1 MAESTGLVDYRA
13 ISQCLGAIID
23 DPSLLD
29 EYPFEK
35 EDFVDQF
42 HTLIFS
48 AVSNLYN
55 LGTNIIDIF
64 SIDSY
69 LSGFSE
75 QYKIFNDSN
84 GLSYVTDVSELYE
97 KENFLYYFERMKKFS
112 LLRYWQSKGF
122 DTKRIYDPS
131 IVDAKQQEEQRNKLD
146 NLTVSD
152 MIDAMDEAMVN
163 EPKIRFISS
172 TNHKGQLAG
181 KGLRE
186 LKESFKETPDYGLPL
201 QSPIMSTISRGCR
214 LGKFYLRSS
223 NSGGGKAIP
232 NDTVIPT
239 PIGYRRVGDIKVGDY
254 LFDRQ
259 GNPTKVLAVY
269 PQGKKRVYELTFS
282 DGRKARCCKDHLWT
296 YKKSYQG
303 AKYITTSLKE
313 LIDDAEKG
321 KNGFRNSGGRGN
333 KYKIPINKAVQ
344 YKEKQYSIPPY
355 VMGLLLGDGSFRY
368 SDSQKAL
375 SYSSEDDFLPTQI
388 ANIMGWEWKKNIANN
403 YSYCFEYK
411 SVNSSAKKRN
421 VWVEEILH
429 DYPELWQKKSH
440 EKFIP
445 DDYLTGSIEQRLDLL
460 RGLLDTD
467 GAVESKGR
475 VSFSTTSPMM
485 RDGFLEL
492 CRSLGIIASYGIDG
506 RKKYANGEA
515 YDVRV
520 QCLIEKKLDLFRL
533 PKHLKKLKEWQ
544 EVSKNKKGLRKCEE
558 VGILDIQKTDEFK
571 EMTCFTVDNEESL
584 FLMNDFIVTHNT
596 RTGLADMANISV
608 PYRYNLKTK
617 KWDYTGFSE
626 PVLMIST
633 ELEFD
638 EIQTILAAYVSGVN
652 EAHIREGT
660 YLPGEEERVDKAI
673 EYIESSPFYIEHI
686 PNFGIKDIIQLIK
699 KYKREKSVYYFFFDY
714 IHMSN
719 KLIMEVSSMSNGMK
733 LREDQILFLFADA
746 LKNVCN
752 ELRIF
757 VLSST
762 QLNGTYKDSAEKDET
777 MLRGAKSLAD
787 RLDMG
792 EISLDVSPAEAK
804 MLEKITKNMIGMP
817 EPNLIRHIYKLR
829 GNKWS
834 KIKVVQHV
842 DLGTGRTEDLFVLNK
857 RNELID
863 IPVVDLRSVEAE
875 KSKEVEKIIQS
886 NSESIHSMPEDFD
899 IDTDLRV
906 SESEN
911 QKPAH
916 KYDFD
921 F

>member
-223 NSGGGKAIP
+223 NSGGGK
-232 NDTVIPT
+232 
-239 PIGYRRVGDIKVGDY
+239 
-254 LFDRQ
+254 
-259 GNPTKVLAVY
+259 
-269 PQGKKRVYELTFS
+269 
-282 DGRKARCCKDHLWT
+282 
-296 YKKSYQG
+296 
-303 AKYITTSLKE
+303 
-313 LIDDAEKG
+313 
-321 KNGFRNSGGRGN
+321 
-333 KYKIPINKAVQ
+333 
-344 YKEKQYSIPPY
+344 
-355 VMGLLLGDGSFRY
+355 
-368 SDSQKAL
+368 
-375 SYSSEDDFLPTQI
+375 
-388 ANIMGWEWKKNIANN
+388 
-403 YSYCFEYK
+403 
-411 SVNSSAKKRN
+411 
-421 VWVEEILH
+421 
-429 DYPELWQKKSH
+429 
-440 EKFIP
+440 
-445 DDYLTGSIEQRLDLL
+445 
-460 RGLLDTD
+460 
-467 GAVESKGR
+467 
-475 VSFSTTSPMM
+475 
-485 RDGFLEL
+485 
-492 CRSLGIIASYGIDG
+492 
-506 RKKYANGEA
+506 
-515 YDVRV
+515 
-520 QCLIEKKLDLFRL
+520 
-533 PKHLKKLKEWQ
+533 
-544 EVSKNKKGLRKCEE
+544 
-558 VGILDIQKTDEFK
+558 
-571 EMTCFTVDNEESL
+571 
-584 FLMNDFIVTHNT
+584 T

>member
-1 MAESTGLVDYRA
+1 MAESTALVDYRA

-223 NSGGGKAIP
+223 NSGGGK
-232 NDTVIPT
+232 
-239 PIGYRRVGDIKVGDY
+239 
-254 LFDRQ
+254 
-259 GNPTKVLAVY
+259 
-269 PQGKKRVYELTFS
+269 
-282 DGRKARCCKDHLWT
+282 
-296 YKKSYQG
+296 
-303 AKYITTSLKE
+303 
-313 LIDDAEKG
+313 
-321 KNGFRNSGGRGN
+321 
-333 KYKIPINKAVQ
+333 
-344 YKEKQYSIPPY
+344 
-355 VMGLLLGDGSFRY
+355 
-368 SDSQKAL
+368 
-375 SYSSEDDFLPTQI
+375 
-388 ANIMGWEWKKNIANN
+388 
-403 YSYCFEYK
+403 
-411 SVNSSAKKRN
+411 
-421 VWVEEILH
+421 
-429 DYPELWQKKSH
+429 
-440 EKFIP
+440 
-445 DDYLTGSIEQRLDLL
+445 
-460 RGLLDTD
+460 
-467 GAVESKGR
+467 
-475 VSFSTTSPMM
+475 
-485 RDGFLEL
+485 
-492 CRSLGIIASYGIDG
+492 
-506 RKKYANGEA
+506 
-515 YDVRV
+515 
-520 QCLIEKKLDLFRL
+520 
-533 PKHLKKLKEWQ
+533 
-544 EVSKNKKGLRKCEE
+544 
-558 VGILDIQKTDEFK
+558 
-571 EMTCFTVDNEESL
+571 
-584 FLMNDFIVTHNT
+584 T

>member
-1 MAESTGLVDYRA
+1 MAESTALVDYRA

-282 DGRKARCCKDHLWT
+282 DGRKAQCCKDHLWT
-296 YKKSYQG
+296 CCGEDEQ
-303 AKYITTSLKE
+303 YITTSLECLFDWFKKKKSKYFIPTNRFIKNLSGKNHYELGTLFVSAIKEATYYGDE
-313 LIDDAEKG
+313 LI
-321 KNGFRNSGGRGN
+321 
-333 KYKIPINKAVQ
+333 
-344 YKEKQYSIPPY
+344 
-355 VMGLLLGDGSFRY
+355 
-368 SDSQKAL
+368 
-375 SYSSEDDFLPTQI
+375 
-388 ANIMGWEWKKNIANN
+388 
-403 YSYCFEYK
+403 
-411 SVNSSAKKRN
+411 
-421 VWVEEILH
+421 
-429 DYPELWQKKSH
+429 
-440 EKFIP
+440 
-445 DDYLTGSIEQRLDLL
+445 
-460 RGLLDTD
+460 
-467 GAVESKGR
+467 
-475 VSFSTTSPMM
+475 
-485 RDGFLEL
+485 LEL
-492 CRSLGIIASYGIDG
+492 KTGADNFMQLAYACGYAGFKDNNNRVHLFQLDKLEII
-506 RKKYANGEA
+506 
-515 YDVRV
+515 
-520 QCLIEKKLDLFRL
+520 
-533 PKHLKKLKEWQ
+533 
-544 EVSKNKKGLRKCEE
+544 
-558 VGILDIQKTDEFK
+558 DIQKTDEFK
-571 EMTCFTVDNEESL
+571 EMTCFTVDNEEAL

-638 EIQTILAAYVSGVN
+638 EVQTILAAYVSGVN

>member
-48 AVSNLYN
+48 TVSNLYN

-181 KGLRE
+181 KGLKE

-223 NSGGGKAIP
+223 NSGGGK
-232 NDTVIPT
+232 
-239 PIGYRRVGDIKVGDY
+239 
-254 LFDRQ
+254 
-259 GNPTKVLAVY
+259 
-269 PQGKKRVYELTFS
+269 
-282 DGRKARCCKDHLWT
+282 
-296 YKKSYQG
+296 
-303 AKYITTSLKE
+303 
-313 LIDDAEKG
+313 
-321 KNGFRNSGGRGN
+321 
-333 KYKIPINKAVQ
+333 
-344 YKEKQYSIPPY
+344 
-355 VMGLLLGDGSFRY
+355 
-368 SDSQKAL
+368 
-375 SYSSEDDFLPTQI
+375 
-388 ANIMGWEWKKNIANN
+388 
-403 YSYCFEYK
+403 
-411 SVNSSAKKRN
+411 
-421 VWVEEILH
+421 
-429 DYPELWQKKSH
+429 
-440 EKFIP
+440 
-445 DDYLTGSIEQRLDLL
+445 
-460 RGLLDTD
+460 
-467 GAVESKGR
+467 
-475 VSFSTTSPMM
+475 
-485 RDGFLEL
+485 
-492 CRSLGIIASYGIDG
+492 
-506 RKKYANGEA
+506 
-515 YDVRV
+515 
-520 QCLIEKKLDLFRL
+520 
-533 PKHLKKLKEWQ
+533 
-544 EVSKNKKGLRKCEE
+544 
-558 VGILDIQKTDEFK
+558 
-571 EMTCFTVDNEESL
+571 
-584 FLMNDFIVTHNT
+584 T

-899 IDTDLRV
+899 VDADLRV
-906 SESEN
+906 SGSEN